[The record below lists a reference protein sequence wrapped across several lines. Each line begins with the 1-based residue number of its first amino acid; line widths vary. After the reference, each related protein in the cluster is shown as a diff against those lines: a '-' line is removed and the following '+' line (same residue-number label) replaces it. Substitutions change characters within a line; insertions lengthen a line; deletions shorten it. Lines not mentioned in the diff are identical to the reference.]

1 MNKREKIL
9 VILTIV
15 VAIGAGLFL
24 FLDQDPKRQPQT
36 PDQSQAPSPS
46 QEALALLQEQ
56 GQKPEKMKPS
66 EYRLP
71 DYEQHLIKA
80 ASRPWPEGIFNSNSP
95 AHVQNTPDTAL
106 HYSGYLQTKGQ
117 YLAIINGRPLAR
129 GEYLHGT
136 GWPEYRIESI
146 TAKKVVLASP
156 QGKQRTLVLQA
167 NSSLGSHN
175 SNVLTN
181 TQE

>member
-36 PDQSQAPSPS
+36 PDQSQAASPSP
-46 QEALALLQEQ
+46 EALALLQEQ
-56 GQKPEKMKPS
+56 GKEPEKMKPS
-66 EYRLP
+66 EYQLP

-80 ASRPWPEGIFNSNSP
+80 ASRPWPEDIFHSNNP
-95 AHVQNTPDTAL
+95 AQVQNTLDTAL
-106 HYSGYLQTKGQ
+106 HYSGYLQTNGQ
-117 YLAIINGRPLAR
+117 YLAIVNGRPFAC
-129 GEYLHGT
+129 GEYLQGT
-136 GWPEYRIESI
+136 EWPEYRIESI
-146 TAKKVVLASP
+146 NPKKVVLTSP

-175 SNVLTN
+175 SNALTG